1 MARNTDP
8 SCKQCRREGDKL
20 FLKGERCES
29 DKCAMER
36 RSYPPGEHGRGR
48 RIKETEY
55 LLQLREKQKAKRI
68 YGVLERQFRR
78 YYDKASRQKGITG
91 ENLLLLL
98 ESRLDNTVF
107 RGGFASS
114 RKDARQLVR
123 HGHVQ
128 VNGRKVNI
136 PSYQVKEGDIIELK
150 EKSKDLVRVLQ
161 SIKFAEGRKVVPW
174 LKVDFDKRRIEVV
187 SQPDREY
194 IDVPVKESLI
204 VELYSK

>member
-1 MARNTDP
+1 MARNTEP
-8 SCKQCRREGDKL
+8 SCKQCRREGEKL
-20 FLKGERCES
+20 FLKGPRCES

-48 RIKETEY
+48 VKETEY

-78 YYDKASRQKGITG
+78 YYEKASSQKGITG
-91 ENLLLLL
+91 ENLLFLL
-98 ESRLDNTVF
+98 EKRLDNVVF
-107 RGGFASS
+107 RGGLASS

-123 HGHVQ
+123 HGHVA

-136 PSYQVKEGDIIELK
+136 PSFQVRTGDKIELK

-161 SIKFAEGRKVVPW
+161 AVKFREGGTILPW
-174 LKVDFDKRRIEVV
+174 LKVDYDKRLIEVV
-187 SQPDREY
+187 SEPKRED
-194 IDVPVKESLI
+194 IEIPVKESLI

>member
-8 SCKQCRREGDKL
+8 ACKQCRREGDKL
-20 FLKGERCES
+20 FLKGDRCES

-36 RSYPPGEHGRGR
+36 RPYAPGEHGRG

-78 YYDKASRQKGITG
+78 YYGKASRQQGITG
-91 ENLLLLL
+91 ENLLFLL
-98 ESRLDNTVF
+98 ETRLDNVVF
-107 RGGFASS
+107 RGGLAVS
-114 RKDARQLVR
+114 RRDARQVVR
-123 HGHVQ
+123 HGHVV

-136 PSYQVKEGDIIELK
+136 PSYQLKEGDVVELK
-150 EKSKDLVRVLQ
+150 EKSREMVRVLQ
-161 SIKFAEGRKVVPW
+161 AVKFADGRPAVPW
-174 LKVDFDKRRIEVV
+174 LKRDPEKRRVEVL
-187 SQPDREY
+187 SLPKRED
-194 IDVPVKESLI
+194 IDLPIKEHLI

>member
-36 RSYPPGEHGRGR
+36 RPYPPGEHGRGR
-48 RIKETEY
+48 IKETEY
-55 LLQLREKQKAKRI
+55 LMQLREKQKAKRI
-68 YGVLERQFRR
+68 YGIFERQFRR
-78 YYDKASRQKGITG
+78 YYAKASRQKGITG

-98 ESRLDNTVF
+98 EGRLDSMVF

-123 HGHVQ
+123 HGHIR

-136 PSYQVKEGDIIELK
+136 PSFHVKEGDVIELK
-150 EKSKDLVRVLQ
+150 EKSKDLVRVLT

-174 LKVDFDKRRIEVV
+174 LKVDFEKRRIEVV
-187 SQPDREY
+187 AQPDREN
-194 IDVPVKESLI
+194 IEVPVKESLI

>member
-36 RSYPPGEHGRGR
+36 RPYPPGEHGRG

-68 YGVLERQFRR
+68 YGIFERQFRR

-98 ESRLDNTVF
+98 ESRLDSTVF
-107 RGGFASS
+107 RGGFAAS

-123 HGHVQ
+123 HGHIK

-136 PSYQVKEGDIIELK
+136 PSFHVKEGDVVELK
-150 EKSKDLVRVLQ
+150 EKSKDIVRVLQ
-161 SIKFAEGRKVVPW
+161 SMKFAEGRKIVPW

-187 SQPDREY
+187 AQPDREN
-194 IDVPVKESLI
+194 IEVPVKESLI

>member
-36 RSYPPGEHGRGR
+36 RPYPPGEHGRGR
-48 RIKETEY
+48 IKETEY
-55 LLQLREKQKAKRI
+55 LMQLREKQKAKRI
-68 YGVLERQFRR
+68 YGIFERQFRR
-78 YYDKASRQKGITG
+78 YYAKASRQKGITG

-98 ESRLDNTVF
+98 EGRLDSVVF

-123 HGHVQ
+123 HGHTR

-136 PSYQVKEGDIIELK
+136 PSFHVKEGDVVELK

-174 LKVDFDKRRIEVV
+174 LKVDFEKRRIEVV
-187 SQPDREY
+187 AQPDREN
-194 IDVPVKESLI
+194 IEVPVKESLI

>member
-8 SCKQCRREGDKL
+8 SCKQCRREGEKL
-20 FLKGERCES
+20 FLKGPRCES

-36 RSYPPGEHGRGR
+36 RPYPPGEHGRGR
-48 RIKETEY
+48 VKETEY

-78 YYDKASRQKGITG
+78 YYGKASRQQGITG
-91 ENLLLLL
+91 ENLLFLL
-98 ESRLDNTVF
+98 ETRLDNVVY
-107 RGGFASS
+107 RGGLATS

-123 HGHVQ
+123 HGHVL

-136 PSYQVKEGDIIELK
+136 PSYQLRVGDVVELK
-150 EKSKDLVRVLQ
+150 DKSKDAARVLQ
-161 SIKFAEGRKVVPW
+161 AVRYAEGRPVMPW
-174 LKVDFDKRRIEVV
+174 LKVDLDKRRVEMTAQPRREDIEL
-187 SQPDREY
+187 P
-194 IDVPVKESLI
+194 IKEHLI

>member
-8 SCKQCRREGDKL
+8 SCKQCRREGEKL
-20 FLKGERCES
+20 FLKGPRCES

-36 RSYPPGEHGRGR
+36 RPYPPGEHGRG

-78 YYDKASRQKGITG
+78 YYGKASRQQGITG
-91 ENLLLLL
+91 ENLLFLL
-98 ESRLDNTVF
+98 ETRLDNVVY
-107 RGGFASS
+107 RGGLATS

-123 HGHVQ
+123 HGHVT

-136 PSYQVKEGDIIELK
+136 PSYQLKVGDVVEVK
-150 EKSKDLVRVLQ
+150 EKSKDAARVLQ
-161 SIKFAEGRKVVPW
+161 AVKYAEGRPVMSW
-174 LKVDFDKRRIEVV
+174 LKVDHDKRRVEMTAQPKREDIEL
-187 SQPDREY
+187 P
-194 IDVPVKESLI
+194 IKEHLI

>member
-36 RSYPPGEHGRGR
+36 RPYPPGEHGRGR
-48 RIKETEY
+48 IKETEY
-55 LLQLREKQKAKRI
+55 LMQLREKQKAKRI
-68 YGVLERQFRR
+68 YGIFERQFRR
-78 YYDKASRQKGITG
+78 YYAKASRQKGITG

-98 ESRLDNTVF
+98 EGRLDSTVF

-123 HGHVQ
+123 HGHIR

-136 PSYQVKEGDIIELK
+136 PSFHVKEGDVVELK
-150 EKSKDLVRVLQ
+150 EKSKDIVRVLQ

-174 LKVDFDKRRIEVV
+174 LKVDFEKRRIEVV
-187 SQPDREY
+187 AQPDREN
-194 IDVPVKESLI
+194 IEVPVKESLI

>member
-8 SCKQCRREGDKL
+8 SCKQCRREGERL
-20 FLKGERCES
+20 FLKGPRCES

-36 RSYPPGEHGRGR
+36 RPYPPGEHGRGR
-48 RIKETEY
+48 VKETEY

-78 YYDKASRQKGITG
+78 YYGKASRQKGITG
-91 ENLLLLL
+91 ENLLFLL
-98 ESRLDNTVF
+98 ETRLDNVVY
-107 RGGFASS
+107 RGGMAAS

-123 HGHVQ
+123 HGHVT

-136 PSYQVKEGDIIELK
+136 PSYQLRVGDVVEIK
-150 EKSKDLVRVLQ
+150 EKSKDALRVLQ
-161 SIKFAEGRKVVPW
+161 AVKYAEGRPVVPW
-174 LKVDFDKRRIEVV
+174 LKVDLDKRRVVVAAQPKREDIEL
-187 SQPDREY
+187 P
-194 IDVPVKESLI
+194 IKEHLI

>member
-20 FLKGERCES
+20 FLKGARCES

-36 RSYPPGEHGRGR
+36 RPYAPGEHGRGR
-48 RIKETEY
+48 VKETEY

-78 YYDKASRQKGITG
+78 YYGKASRQQGITG
-91 ENLLLLL
+91 ENLLFLL
-98 ESRLDNTVF
+98 EGRLDNIVY
-107 RGGFASS
+107 RGGLASS
-114 RKDARQLVR
+114 RKDARQMVL
-123 HGHVQ
+123 HGHVV

-136 PSYQVKEGDIIELK
+136 PSYQTKEGDVVELK
-150 EKSKDLVRVLQ
+150 EKSRDLVRVLQ
-161 SIKFAEGRKVVPW
+161 AVKFAEGRPVAPW
-174 LKVDFDKRRIEVV
+174 LKVDLDKRRVEVA
-187 SQPDREY
+187 SQPKRED
-194 IDVPVKESLI
+194 IELPVKEHLI